1 MQKGIL
7 VLLALVLIAVNFNY
21 VSYVDYTEHE
31 TIVNQYYE
39 LLQGKIDENT
49 LSKIE
54 ALISDNDREIHEYE
68 TYSEKYE
75 KGLINYS
82 DYYMNEL
89 NLEGAYKNR
98 TALQTVKSRAEEF
111 YAKNERLWLVDEK
124 GFRSILGYNDGSNLG
139 QNQNCIDKQ
148 SDF

>member
-1 MQKGIL
+1 M
-7 VLLALVLIAVNFNY
+7 LIAVNFNY
-21 VSYVDYTEHE
+21 VSYVDYTDHE

-39 LLQGKIDENT
+39 LLQGEIDENT

-54 ALISDNDREIHEYE
+54 ALISDNDRGIQEYE

-98 TALQTVKSRAEEF
+98 TALQTVKSRLEDL
-111 YAKNERLWLVDEK
+111 YAKNEKLWLVDEK
-124 GFRSILGYNDGSNLG
+124 GFRSILGYNDDSNLG
-139 QNQNCIDKQ
+139 QNHNCVDKQ